1 MTQTPTLTAGAGT
14 LGVKR
19 SRRTPS
25 PLPSYIILLLLA
37 LFVAGPLVVLSF
49 NSLKTTREIGANP
62 LGPPNKIQLQNFPD
76 AWNKGRYA
84 ITIRNSVIVVAG
96 TVAGVC
102 VISGLAAYALAR
114 LDAPGFSG
122 FSLYLLVGTS
132 LPITLFLV
140 PLFFLWTGLGL
151 TDNLIGLIIIYW
163 ATTTPFATFLLRSYM
178 VAIPTDFEDAAR
190 VDGANDWQVIY
201 YVMLPIV
208 GPGFLTV
215 ALVAGLGAWNEY
227 TLAYTFIQNDDLKT
241 VVTSFSAFTGRFSR
255 DWGLTSAG
263 AVIMIF
269 PVIAFF
275 LLLQRRFIEGLTQGG
290 LRG

>member
-1 MTQTPTLTAGAGT
+1 MTSATPLH
-14 LGVKR
+14 R

-25 PLPSYIILLLLA
+25 LLPNYVILLLLA
-37 LFVAGPLVVLSF
+37 LFVLFPLAVLSF
-49 NSLKTTREIGANP
+49 NSLKATREIGANP
-62 LGPPNKIQLQNFPD
+62 LGPPMQLQPQNFVD
-76 AWNKGRYA
+76 AWVKGKYA
-84 ITIRNSVIVVAG
+84 ITMTNSLIVVAG
-96 TVAGVC
+96 SVLGVC

-140 PLFFLWTGLGL
+140 PLFFLWTKLGL
-151 TDNLIGLIIIYW
+151 TNTLHGLIIIYW
-163 ATTTPFATFLLRSYM
+163 ATTSPFATFLLRSYM
-178 VAIPTDFEDAAR
+178 VAIPADFEDAAR
-190 VDGANDWQVIY
+190 VDGANDWQIIRH
-201 YVMLPIV
+201 VMIPIV
-208 GPGFLTV
+208 WPGFLTV

-227 TLAYTFIQNDDLKT
+227 TMAYTFIQSENLKT
-241 VVTSFSAFTGRFSR
+241 VVTSFQSFAGRFSR

-269 PVIAFF
+269 PVIVFF

-290 LRG
+290 LKG

>member
-1 MTQTPTLTAGAGT
+1 MTRANSFT
-14 LGVKR
+14 R

-25 PLPSYIILLLLA
+25 LLPNYIILLLLA
-37 LFVAGPLVVLSF
+37 LFVLFPLVVLSF
-49 NSLKTTREIGANP
+49 NSLKATPEIGANP
-62 LGPPNKIQLQNFPD
+62 LGPPIQPQPQNYVD
-76 AWNKGRYA
+76 AWNRGKYA
-84 ITIRNSVIVVAG
+84 ITMTNSIVVVIG
-96 TVAGVC
+96 SVLGVC

-122 FSLYLLVGTS
+122 FALYLLVATS

-140 PLFFLWTGLGL
+140 PLFFLWTKLGL
-151 TDNLIGLIIIYW
+151 TNTLHGLIIIYW
-163 ATTTPFATFLLRSYM
+163 ATTSPFATFLLRSYM
-178 VAIPTDFEDAAR
+178 VSIPPDFEDAAR
-190 VDGANDWQVIY
+190 VDGANDWQIIRH
-201 YVMLPIV
+201 VMIPIV
-208 GPGFLTV
+208 WPGFLTV

-227 TLAYTFIQNDDLKT
+227 TFAYTFIQSENLKT
-241 VVTSFSAFTGRFSR
+241 VVTSFQSFAGRFSR

-290 LRG
+290 LKG